1 MLRLITGENHRCCDG
16 TTRREF
22 LQVGTLALGGLT
34 LPQLLAARAQATQ
47 AGRGI
52 KDTSI
57 VLLFLTG
64 GPSQI
69 ETFDPKMSAPS
80 DFRSVTGE
88 VATEIPG
95 VTIGG
100 TFPQLARQAKRMTIV
115 RSFTH
120 ANSDHTGAVQDVMR
134 CGNPAE
140 AGMGAIVARLR
151 GTSHPRTGLPSHVFL
166 SIKEPD
172 PQFDRERMRLAAA
185 TGPGLLGGA
194 YGAAEIGRDPAVM
207 RDMELTLT
215 MARLEDR
222 RTLRRALDRM
232 RLNVSIE
239 RRLDQFEQQA
249 LETIL
254 GKSKEAFD
262 LSKEDPRLVR
272 RYDTG
277 RFNTALRVARRYS
290 TLGKQML
297 LARRLCEAGCGFIT
311 IHNPGWDMHGGPT
324 QFNVPYGME
333 RLGRPL
339 DQAVSTFL
347 DDVHDRG
354 LSEKILL
361 IITGEFGRTPKVKA
375 DGGRD
380 HWPRLSTLA
389 FAGGGLK
396 MGQVIGESNAR
407 AEEPKSR
414 PVTLDN
420 LLGTVLHA
428 AFDVPTVR
436 TLPNV
441 PRIVTNTLDRAEPI
455 HELFA

>member
-1 MLRLITGENHRCCDG
+1 MLRLVTGEKNPYRYG

-22 LQVGTLALGGLT
+22 LQVGTLALGGLS
-34 LPQLLAARAQATQ
+34 LPQLLAVRAAAAQ
-47 AGRGI
+47 AGRGM

-80 DFRSVTGE
+80 DYRSVTGE

-95 VTIGG
+95 LTFGG
-100 TFPQLARQAKRMTIV
+100 TFPQLARLAKRMTIV

-120 ANSDHTGAVQDVMR
+120 GNSDHTGAVQDVMR
-134 CGNPAE
+134 CGNPAD
-140 AGMGAIVARLR
+140 AGMGAIVTRLR
-151 GTSHPRTGLPSHVFL
+151 GPSHPRTGMPSHVFL
-166 SIKEPD
+166 TINEPD
-172 PQFDRERMRLAAA
+172 PQFDRERLRLAAA
-185 TGPGLLGGA
+185 AGPGLLGGA
-194 YGAAEIGRDPAVM
+194 YGAAEIGRESAM
-207 RDMELTLT
+207 IRSMELSLAT
-215 MARLEDR
+215 ARLEDR
-222 RTLRRALDRM
+222 RMLRRALDRL
-232 RLNVSIE
+232 RLNISSE
-239 RRLDQFEQQA
+239 QRLDQFEQQA
-249 LETIL
+249 FETIL
-254 GKSKEAFD
+254 GKSKDAFD

-277 RFNTALRVARRYS
+277 RFNTGLRVAQRSS
-290 TLGKQML
+290 TLGKQLL
-297 LARRLCEAGCGFIT
+297 LARRLCETGCGFVT

-324 QFNVPYGME
+324 QFSVPYGME

-361 IITGEFGRTPKVKA
+361 IITGEFGRTPKVKP

-396 MGQVIGESNAR
+396 MGQVIGQSSER

-428 AFDVPTVR
+428 AFDVPTLR
-436 TLPNV
+436 TLPNI
-441 PRIVTNTLDRAEPI
+441 PRLVANTLERVEPI